1 MKVSKR
7 KIELAMAKKCY
18 SASMLAE
25 ETNISQVTIAR
36 IKNGSQIP
44 RPKTIGII
52 AKVLEVK
59 IEDLL
64 E

>member
-1 MKVSKR
+1 MKISKT

-18 SASMLAE
+18 SASRLAK

-44 RPKTIGII
+44 RPKTIGLI
-52 AKVLEVK
+52 AKILEVK
-59 IEDLL
+59 VEDLL